1 MKNIGLFCGSHT
13 GNNPLFARKA
23 AELGKLIADEKLT
36 LIYGGSSWGLMGIT
50 ASEVMNANGNVVGI
64 IPDFF
69 SDNVV
74 EQRNITLHKV
84 KSMAE
89 RKEMMTSMAD
99 VFVAL
104 PGGIGTL
111 DEVTEIMSM
120 NQLGLIA
127 KPIGLINIDGFF
139 DPFLRQMDI
148 MQNEGL
154 IHEVHSKMLVQ
165 SDDPKTLLEKLK
177 TLEIPNQD
185 RWLKVIKK

>member
-74 EQRNITLHKV
+74 EQRNIILHKV

-89 RKEMMTSMAD
+89 RKEMMASMAD

-127 KPIGLINIDGFF
+127 KPIGLLNIDGFF
-139 DPFLRQMDI
+139 NPFLRQMDI

-165 SDDPKTLLEKLK
+165 ADDPKTLLEKLK
-177 TLEIPNQD
+177 TLELPNQD

>member
-23 AELGKLIADEKLT
+23 AELGKLIADGKLT
-36 LIYGGSSWGLMGIT
+36 LIYGGSSWGLMGIA

-74 EQRNITLHKV
+74 EQRNIILHKV

-89 RKEMMTSMAD
+89 RKEMMASMAD

-127 KPIGLINIDGFF
+127 KPIGLLNIDGFF
-139 DPFLRQMDI
+139 DPFLRQMSI

-154 IHEVHSKMLVQ
+154 IHEVHSKMLIQ
-165 SDDPKTLLEKLK
+165 ADDPKTLLEKLK
-177 TLEIPNQD
+177 TLELPNQD

>member
-1 MKNIGLFCGSHT
+1 MKNIALFCGSNV
-13 GNNPLFARKA
+13 GNNPLFAAKA
-23 AELGKLIADEKLT
+23 VELGKLIVDNGYT

-50 ASEVMNANGNVVGI
+50 ATEVMNVHGNVVGI
-64 IPDFF
+64 IPNFF

-74 EQRNITLHKV
+74 EHRSITLYKV

-89 RKEMMTSMAD
+89 RKEMMASMAD
-99 VFVAL
+99 AFIAL

-127 KPIGLINIDGFF
+127 KPIGLLNIDGFF
-139 DPFLRQMDI
+139 NPFLKQI
-148 MQNEGL
+148 TFMQNEGL

-165 SDDPKTLLEKLK
+165 ADDPKTLLNKLK
-177 TLEIPNQD
+177 NLELPNQD
-185 RWLKVIKK
+185 EWFKVIKK

>member
-1 MKNIGLFCGSHT
+1 MKSIGLFCGSHT
-13 GNNPLFARKA
+13 GNNPLFAQHA
-23 AELGKLIADEKLT
+23 AELGKLIAAKKLT
-36 LIYGGSSWGLMGIT
+36 LVYGGSSWGLMGIT
-50 ASEVMNANGNVVGI
+50 ATEVMNANGNIVGI

-74 EQRNITLHKV
+74 EHRSITLHKV

-89 RKEMMTSMAD
+89 RKEMMASMAD
-99 VFVAL
+99 AFVAL

-127 KPIGLINIDGFF
+127 KPIGLLNIDGFF
-139 DPFLRQMDI
+139 DPFLKQI
-148 MQNEGL
+148 TLMQNENL

-165 SDDPKTLLEKLK
+165 APDSKTLLDKLK
-177 TLEIPNQD
+177 NLELPNQD
-185 RWLKVIKK
+185 EWFKVIKK

>member
-36 LIYGGSSWGLMGIT
+36 LIYGGSSWGLMGIA

-74 EQRNITLHKV
+74 EQRNIILHKV

-89 RKEMMTSMAD
+89 RKEMMASMAD

-127 KPIGLINIDGFF
+127 KPIVLLNIDGFF

-154 IHEVHSKMLVQ
+154 IHEVHSKMLIQ
-165 SDDPKTLLEKLK
+165 ADDPKTLLEKLK
-177 TLEIPNQD
+177 TLELPNQD